1 MEREEKEVEERLG
14 LQEELTGEERK
25 ERKVG
30 RRGSKT
36 LKRIKTFLRR
46 EKTYVV
52 DGGSNSM
59 KHCK

>member
-1 MEREEKEVEERLG
+1 MEREQEKEERTVLIDHDR
-14 LQEELTGEERK
+14 EEERK
-25 ERKVG
+25 DKKEGRK
-30 RRGSKT
+30 GSKT

-59 KHCK
+59 KYCK